1 MIGPAV
7 NENNL
12 MVGAEFAPEIR
23 RRDHSATTTAQD
35 HNSLSSVHG
44 WHLNLKQYPYAEN
57 FLPPNR

>member
-23 RRDHSATTTAQD
+23 RRDHPATTTAQD

-44 WHLNLKQYPYAEN
+44 
-57 FLPPNR
+57 